1 MTNDQ
6 VQAWLD
12 EYVAAWASNDADRIG
27 ALFTDDVVYSYR
39 PWRDDANTVEGKA
52 ALVASWQDDPDDPS
66 TWEAEYAPYAVE
78 GDKAVA
84 VGWTRY
90 FGSDDEPERV
100 YHNAFLLRFGDDG
113 RCDEFAEF
121 YVREKRS

>member
-1 MTNDQ
+1 MTNDE

-12 EYVAAWASNDADRIG
+12 GYIAAWASNDASQIE
-27 ALFTDDVVYSYR
+27 ALFTDDAVYSYR
-39 PWRDDANTVEGKA
+39 PWRDESHTVTGKDAI
-52 ALVASWQDDPDDPS
+52 VASWRDDPDDPD

-90 FGSDDEPERV
+90 RSDDEHRT
-100 YHNAFLLRFGDDG
+100 YHNAFLLRFGEDG
-113 RCDEFAEF
+113 RCSEFAEF